1 MRQREIWEVFFD
13 PVLGSEQ
20 SGRRPAVVISGNM
33 VNKNINTIIVCPL
46 TSSLKN
52 YERNLILKPTDRN
65 VLQQISK
72 VINGVK
78 DLKAK
83 YIYKSYLY
91 LINILYI

>member
-33 VNKNINTIIVCPL
+33 VNSNINTIIVCPL

-52 YERNLILKPTDRN
+52 YEGNLILKSTDRN
-65 VLQQISK
+65 ILQQNSK
-72 VINGVK
+72 VIKSVK
-78 DLKAK
+78 TK
-83 YIYKSYLY
+83 YIY
-91 LINILYI
+91 

>member
-52 YERNLILKPTDRN
+52 DEGNLILKSTDRN
-65 VLQQISK
+65 ILQQISK
-72 VINGVK
+72 VIKGVK
-78 DLKAK
+78 DEKTK
-83 YIYKSYLY
+83 YIY
-91 LINILYI
+91 